1 MNYEYIDL
9 KLENGKQLKYNKEVY
24 KKEIEN
30 LEELIHDI
38 KYMHTLKFAKKIMF
52 NNEIKTNNNIEEI
65 NNELSNIDDVIK
77 RKKTN
82 LKEIDKK
89 RIINLYHGYKY
100 ILTNK
105 NINKESLK
113 ELYFILS
120 KDILNEHDKT
130 NMGEY
135 YRTKPVYILK
145 SNYIDKDIFMG
156 MPEEKLDYYMNQLF
170 NYINNDNPNEKIDIF
185 IKSQIM
191 HFYFVYIH
199 PYFDVNGRTSRTL
212 SMWYLL
218 NNNTY
223 PYIIFNRA
231 IAYSKTNYE
240 KSIINAREN
249 GNITLFLKYLLS
261 KVEIELEKEYF
272 FNEINKKINNELTKD
287 ELEILEYILTMNGN
301 ITVKDFAIIYNNYNE
316 KRNTKI
322 ILEEK
327 IMPLI
332 KKNILI
338 QGQYTKKNIN

>member
-1 MNYEYIDL
+1 M
-9 KLENGKQLKYNKEVY
+9 
-24 KKEIEN
+24 
-30 LEELIHDI
+30 
-38 KYMHTLKFAKKIMF
+38 
-52 NNEIKTNNNIEEI
+52 
-65 NNELSNIDDVIK
+65 
-77 RKKTN
+77 
-82 LKEIDKK
+82 
-89 RIINLYHGYKY
+89 YHGYKY

-301 ITVKDFAIIYNNYNE
+301 ITVKDFTIIYNNYNE

-338 QGQYTKKNIN
+338 QGQYTKKNINSKNRNFFIKINDELIDLDNKKTKYLNLKKYI